1 MNPRMRYYPIFV
13 NLAGKKCLVVG
24 AGQVGRRK
32 IATLASCGA
41 HEVLV
46 LDVADPGP
54 EFEALGGLPGVRF
67 ERRAF
72 APDDL
77 EGRML
82 VIASTSDEELNWTI
96 SRLCAAKGVLCNI
109 VDQPEKC
116 GFIVPAILSQGDLTV
131 AVSTG
136 GASPALARRIR
147 QDLGDFFG
155 SGYGALLILM
165 SRLRP
170 HIIGLGQGTEANSA
184 IFRRLVNSSL
194 LEALEKKDLPA
205 AKAVLLAEL
214 PAELHPLTDE
224 LLDGLY

>member
-1 MNPRMRYYPIFV
+1 MRYYPIFV
-13 NLAGKKCLVVG
+13 NLTGKKCLVVG

-41 HEVLV
+41 DEVLV

-54 EFEALGGLPGVRF
+54 EFEALRDLPGVRF

-72 APDDL
+72 APQDL
-77 EGRML
+77 EGRIL
-82 VIASTSDEELNWTI
+82 VIASTNDEELNWTI
-96 SRLCAAKGVLCNI
+96 SRLCSAKGVLCNI

-155 SGYGALLILM
+155 SGYGALLLLM

-170 HIIGLGQGTEANSA
+170 HIIGLGQGAEANSE

-194 LEALEKKDLPA
+194 LDALERKDIQA
-205 AKAVLLAEL
+205 AKVVLLAEL
-214 PAELHPLTDE
+214 PPELHPLTDE
-224 LLDGLY
+224 LLDELY

>member
-1 MNPRMRYYPIFV
+1 MRYYPIFV
-13 NLAGKKCLVVG
+13 NLTGKKCLVVG

-41 HEVLV
+41 AETLV

-54 EFEALGGLPGVRF
+54 EFDAIRSLPGVRF

-72 APDDL
+72 VAQDIA
-77 EGRML
+77 GRTL
-82 VIASTSDEELNWTI
+82 VIASTNDEELNWTI
-96 SRLCAAKGVLCNI
+96 SRLCAAQNILCNI

-170 HIIGLGQGTEANSA
+170 HIIGLGHGAEANA
-184 IFRRLVNSSL
+184 AVFRRLVNSDL
-194 LEALEKKDLPA
+194 LSALENKDLAA

-214 PAELHPLTDE
+214 PPELHPLAGE

>member
-1 MNPRMRYYPIFV
+1 MRYYPIFV

-41 HEVLV
+41 AEVLV
-46 LDVADPGP
+46 LDVAGPGA
-54 EFEALGGLPGVRF
+54 EFEAVRGLPGVRF

-72 APDDL
+72 TPEDL
-77 EGRML
+77 DGRLL

-96 SRLCAAKGVLCNI
+96 SRLCAARNILCNI

-116 GFIVPAILSQGDLTV
+116 GFIVPAILSQGELTV

-170 HIIGLGQGTEANSA
+170 HIIGLGQGAEANSA
-184 IFRRLVNSSL
+184 VFRRLVNSSL
-194 LEALEKKDLPA
+194 LDALEQKDLAA

-214 PAELHPLTDE
+214 PPELHPLTDE